1 MSSRTTELAFLL
13 DLSKHARVSLAIT
26 EGHKLLLDGPY
37 RHNLG
42 LETYDIVIL
51 TAEGSGIAT
60 VLPLMAS
67 LAARRV
73 YDKSESLDKTL
84 FRDQTRRVDLF
95 WWLDDNSQAE
105 WVADQ
110 LAHLKSLDPENVW
123 GTHPSPHAHI
133 LIRHRNFSSRG

>member
-1 MSSRTTELAFLL
+1 MAFWQQESMSNHTTELVFLL
-13 DLSKHARVSLAIT
+13 DRNKQSRVSWAIT
-26 EGHKLLLDGPY
+26 EGQRLLLDGPY
-37 RHNLG
+37 RHDLG

-51 TAEGSGIAT
+51 TAEGSGISA

-73 YDKSESLDKTL
+73 YDKSGSLDKTL

-110 LAHLKSLDPENVW
+110 LSHLKSLDSENACT
-123 GTHPSPHAHI
+123 GPLLHGD
-133 LIRHRNFSSRG
+133 IRID